1 MPVYEYKALNRAG
14 KRLKGIVDADSA
26 MAARHKLRDLKVFPV
41 ALEETSSKPR
51 SLPSGQI
58 SVSSIFRRVKPVE
71 LSAMTRQL
79 ATLMGAGISLVSSLE
94 ALIAQITNPLLKKIM
109 AHIKESVNEGNSL
122 AFSLSQH
129 PKQFSE
135 VYINMVRAGE
145 ASGSLDLVLG
155 RLAEFSEHREALKGR
170 LRAAMVYPIIMSI
183 IGVLAL
189 MLIVTFVVPKFVEVF
204 SEMERALPLP
214 TLLVIGASNILKSFW
229 WVILLFLTIATI
241 AFRQFIKSP
250 RGKYIWDGIKLGAPV
265 VGLVNIKMAMARF
278 GRTLGSLVQS
288 GVPLISSLEIVRNIV
303 NNNLIADDIKGAMD
317 EIQEG
322 KSLAVPLAK
331 SKRFPP
337 VVVQMISVGEQSGE
351 LEKMLNKIADIYE
364 QEVES
369 QIMAMTSM
377 LEPVM
382 ILVMAVI
389 VGFIAF
395 SVLLPI
401 LEMSQIV
408 H

>member
-14 KRLKGIVDADSA
+14 KRLKGILDADSA
-26 MAARHKLRDLKVFPV
+26 MAARHKLRDLNIFPV

-51 SLPSGQI
+51 SLPSGQV
-58 SVSSIFRRVKPVE
+58 SVASFFRRVKPVE

-204 SEMERALPLP
+204 SEMEKALPLP

-229 WVILLFLTIATI
+229 WVILLLLTIATI

-303 NNNLIADDIKGAMD
+303 NNNLIADDIDRAMD

-331 SKRFPP
+331 SKWFTP
-337 VVVQMISVGEQSGE
+337 VVIQMILVGEQSGE

-401 LEMSQIV
+401 LEMSQMI

>member
-1 MPVYEYKALNRAG
+1 MPVYEYTALNRAG

-26 MAARHKLRDLKVFPV
+26 MAARHKLRDLKIFPV
-41 ALEETSSKPR
+41 ALEETSTKPR
-51 SLPSGQI
+51 SLPSSQ
-58 SVSSIFRRVKPVE
+58 VSMSTIFRRVRPVE
-71 LSAMTRQL
+71 LSALTRQL

-94 ALIAQITNPLLKKIM
+94 ALIAQITNPMLKKIM

-129 PKQFSE
+129 PRQFSQ

-145 ASGSLDLVLG
+145 ASGSLDLVLD
-155 RLAEFSEHREALKGR
+155 RLSEYSEHHEALKGR

-189 MLIVTFVVPKFVEVF
+189 MLLVTFVIPRFVEVF
-204 SEMERALPLP
+204 GEMEQALPLP
-214 TLLVIGASNILKSFW
+214 TLLVIGTSNVLKSFW
-229 WVILLFLTIATI
+229 WVIVLILIVFIV
-241 AFRQFIKSP
+241 AFRQFIKTP
-250 RGKYIWDGIKLGAPV
+250 RGRYIWDGIKLTAPII
-265 VGLVNIKMAMARF
+265 GLVNIKMAMARF
-278 GRTLGSLVQS
+278 ARTLGSLTQS

-303 NNNLIADDIKGAMD
+303 NNNLIADDIDRAME

-322 KSLAVPLAK
+322 KPLATPLAK
-331 SKRFPP
+331 SKWVTP
-337 VVVQMISVGEQSGE
+337 VVIQMISVGEQSGE
-351 LEKMLNKIADIYE
+351 LERMLNKIADIYE

-369 QIMAMTSM
+369 QVTAMTSM

-401 LEMSQIV
+401 LEMSQMV